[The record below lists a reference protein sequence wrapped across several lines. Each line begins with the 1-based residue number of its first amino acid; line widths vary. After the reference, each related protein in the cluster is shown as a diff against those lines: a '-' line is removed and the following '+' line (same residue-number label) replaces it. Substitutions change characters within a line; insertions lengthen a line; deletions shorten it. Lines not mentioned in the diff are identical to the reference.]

1 MISLFRVIK
10 FAFQGF
16 FRNFWLSVVTITMM
30 LMAIFS
36 VTLMMGLDYFKENA
50 IKGVKEKVDIL
61 VDIRPNVERD
71 TLETMVD
78 EIEELDQISQINII
92 TPDENKE
99 LFKENNAGSDIS
111 LVLDIFDEDE
121 NPFTYSLTIKAREL
135 TDYKIIK
142 EFIEQDKYAAIV
154 DTSTFRDHQIFV
166 DRINNISELIN
177 KYSLYIVIAFILIS
191 IIVIFNTIRI
201 SIYTRKDEIS
211 IMKLVGANNWF
222 IRMPFILESIL
233 YALSAVGISI
243 LVFYPLID
251 HVIQPSLNNYFQD
264 NQVMNLSLYFRD
276 NFVRIFVMQFVV
288 ISLINISSTMFAIRK
303 YLSV

>member
-1 MISLFRVIK
+1 MISLFRIIK

-50 IKGVKEKVDIL
+50 IKGVKDKVDIL
-61 VDIRPNVERD
+61 VDIRPEVERD
-71 TLETMVD
+71 VLEAMVD
-78 EIEELDQISQINII
+78 DIENLPEVRNINII
-92 TPDENKE
+92 TPEENKE
-99 LFKENNAGSDIS
+99 LFKENNAENDIR
-111 LVLDIFDEDE
+111 LVLDIFEEGE
-121 NPFTYSLTIKAREL
+121 NPFTYSLTIKAQEL
-135 TDYKIIK
+135 TDYNLITD
-142 EFIEQDKYAAIV
+142 FIEQEEYAGIV
-154 DTSTFRDHQIFV
+154 DASTFRNHQIFV

-177 KYSLYIVIAFILIS
+177 KYSLYIIIAFVLIS
-191 IIVIFNTIRI
+191 VIVIFNTIRI

-222 IRMPFILESIL
+222 IRSPFVLESIL
-233 YALSAVGISI
+233 YAVSAVGISI

-251 HVIQPSLNNYFQD
+251 HIIQPSLNNYFQD
-264 NQVMNLSLYFRD
+264 NQIMNLSSYFRE

-288 ISLINISSTMFAIRK
+288 ISLINITSTLFAIRK
-303 YLSV
+303 YLRV

>member
-1 MISLFRVIK
+1 MISLLRVIK

-50 IKGVKEKVDIL
+50 IKGVKDKVDIL

-71 TLETMVD
+71 VLETMVS
-78 EIEELDQISQINII
+78 ELEDLPEVRTTNII
-92 TPDENKE
+92 TPEENRE
-99 LFKENNAGSDIS
+99 LFEQNNVGSDIS
-111 LVLDIFDEDE
+111 RVLDIFGEDE
-121 NPFTYSLTIKAREL
+121 NPFTYSLTIKAQEL
-135 TDYKIIK
+135 TDYEAITN
-142 EFIEQDKYAAIV
+142 FIEQEKYSGVV
-154 DTSTFRDHQIFV
+154 DASTFRNHQIFV
-166 DRINNISELIN
+166 DKINDMSEMIN
-177 KYSLYIVIAFILIS
+177 KYSLYIIIAFIVIS

-222 IRMPFILESIL
+222 IRAPFVLESIL
-233 YALSAVGISI
+233 YALAAVGISV

-251 HVIQPSLNNYFQD
+251 RVIQPSLNSYFQD
-264 NQVMNLSLYFRD
+264 IQVLNLSAYFRE
-276 NFVRIFVMQFVV
+276 NFVRIFVMQFVA
-288 ISLINISSTMFAIRK
+288 IALINMTSTMFAIRK
-303 YLSV
+303 YLQV